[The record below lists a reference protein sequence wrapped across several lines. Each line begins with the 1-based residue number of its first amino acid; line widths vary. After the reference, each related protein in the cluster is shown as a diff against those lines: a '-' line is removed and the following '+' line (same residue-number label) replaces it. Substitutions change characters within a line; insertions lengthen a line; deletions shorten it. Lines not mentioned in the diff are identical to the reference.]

1 MYSVQ
6 YHSVLFIL
14 FSLHFSLKV
23 SIDVFSSSVIQLCP
37 VYWGAHQ
44 SILPSCYSIWY
55 LVFGIQTFG
64 ISFGF
69 FLSTSLITSP
79 VCSHIST
86 TLFFKSLSTLI
97 KVVLNF
103 QPDNSTIHVIHD
115 SSPDICSVSSNCIF
129 LSFSISYNFV
139 LRARNGVL
147 GKRNCHVWS
156 FMFIILGV
164 KLYLLFVVTVDVRG

>member
-14 FSLHFSLKV
+14 FSMHFSLKV

-44 SILPSCYSIWY
+44 SIILAT
-55 LVFGIQTFG
+55 VFLTFS

-86 TLFFKSLSTLI
+86 TLFFKSLITLI

>member
-44 SILPSCYSIWY
+44 SIL
-55 LVFGIQTFG
+55 LATVFLTFS

-103 QPDNSTIHVIHD
+103 QPNNSTIHVIHD

>member
-44 SILPSCYSIWY
+44 SIL
-55 LVFGIQTFG
+55 LATVFLTFS

>member
-44 SILPSCYSIWY
+44 SIILAT
-55 LVFGIQTFG
+55 VFLTFS